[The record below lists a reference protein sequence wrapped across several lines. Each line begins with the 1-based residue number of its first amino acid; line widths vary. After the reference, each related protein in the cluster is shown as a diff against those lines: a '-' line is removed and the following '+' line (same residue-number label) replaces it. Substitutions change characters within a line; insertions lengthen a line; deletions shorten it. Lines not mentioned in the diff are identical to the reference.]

1 MQASG
6 PESSFW
12 IINVRFLVFPKPNPQ
27 ILSPMI
33 LTFLRKDIL
42 LSTMRS
48 WKILDHAMFHSQ
60 CLADINC
67 QLLLNPSKKNKK
79 KKTTITRKWG
89 KAGSKVEQKRERERS
104 RKKRKSA
111 HYNNVAHS
119 VMQIIQQALF
129 KRVQLPPSN
138 KETSWR
144 HSHVSI
150 TSALDLRQA
159 AGPAA
164 VADMPPWRRAQR
176 ALEKNWAQKTDIERF
191 LPLEVSVD
199 VERLRSNP
207 TIVEWGLRCVCVC
220 ALTWWWWQWKWQW
233 AGDIL
238 LNWQEIVYRLAWGHA
253 EVESHYAQCCS
264 AARSIYVS
272 PPSSLLLLLLLF
284 AMYQHHSLV
293 LMISTIIFI
302 SFIMI
307 FM

>member
-1 MQASG
+1 MLCFTHSA
-6 PESSFW
+6 W
-12 IINVRFLVFPKPNPQ
+12 LI
-27 ILSPMI
+27 
-33 LTFLRKDIL
+33 
-42 LSTMRS
+42 STANYYS
-48 WKILDHAMFHSQ
+48 IQ
-60 CLADINC
+60 V
-67 QLLLNPSKKNKK
+67 KKTKK
-79 KKTTITRKWG
+79 KKPPSQENGGKQVTKLSRK
-89 KAGSKVEQKRERERS
+89 ERERS

-220 ALTWWWWQWKWQW
+220 ALT
-233 AGDIL
+233 
-238 LNWQEIVYRLAWGHA
+238 
-253 EVESHYAQCCS
+253 
-264 AARSIYVS
+264 
-272 PPSSLLLLLLLF
+272 
-284 AMYQHHSLV
+284 
-293 LMISTIIFI
+293 
-302 SFIMI
+302 
-307 FM
+307 